1 MPCEAPIGSECID
14 FNTTIVLI
22 LVNERNKDEVI
33 RTFQNS
39 MNEKISNGWLYD
51 NFPLGEALQP
61 PPNPSLAPS
70 PANIPGGNKPD
81 DSGEIESRELS
92 TGAIVGIVI
101 AAVALV
107 YGIAL
112 SAIYNRRRRARD
124 DDEFDLE
131 GQPVSDSEIVQDL
144 GPASSANQPKDVNDS
159 WSVDDS
165 EANTESNT
173 SRDRLLSDAKSSSRL
188 APALGN
194 LDDESESEFSEID
207 SVLSSNISSAPV
219 EDPEALKSS
228 PLAAVAMASTLVAS
242 QSSGR
247 LSSSTSQPPVG
258 SR

>member
-1 MPCEAPIGSECID
+1 M
-14 FNTTIVLI
+14 
-22 LVNERNKDEVI
+22 NERNKDGVI

-39 MNEKISNGWLYD
+39 MNEKISEGWLYE
-51 NFPLGEALQP
+51 NFSLEEALRP

-70 PANIPGGNKPD
+70 PANVPGGNKPD

-112 SAIYNRRRRARD
+112 SAIYNRRRRAKD
-124 DDEFDLE
+124 DDEYDLE
-131 GQPVSDSEIVQDL
+131 GQPVSDSEILQDL
-144 GPASSANQPKDVNDS
+144 GPATSANKTKGVDDS

-173 SRDRLLSDAKSSSRL
+173 SQDRLLSDALSSSRIT
-188 APALGN
+188 PALGN

-207 SVLSSNISSAPV
+207 SVFSSNVSSAPV
-219 EDPEALKSS
+219 EDPDALKSS

-242 QSSGR
+242 QSAGR
-247 LSSSTSQPPVG
+247 LSSSTSQPHVG
-258 SR
+258 SRYVLELDK